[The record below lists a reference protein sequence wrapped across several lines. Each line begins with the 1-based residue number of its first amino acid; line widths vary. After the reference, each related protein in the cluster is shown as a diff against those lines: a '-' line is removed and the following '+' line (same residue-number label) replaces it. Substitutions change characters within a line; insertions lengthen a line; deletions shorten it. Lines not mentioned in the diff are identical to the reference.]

1 MGLGFLGIR
10 CLLLS
15 GEVGRWNAV
24 LLPTPRAPSPPPM
37 ERSGLRMT
45 CDLVPSIFKAQPAS
59 AWRVSAE
66 VRSQRSVHKAVW
78 VTKATAVPAPPPS
91 IDSQRP

>member
-15 GEVGRWNAV
+15 GEVGRWDAV

-59 AWRVSAE
+59 AWGLS
-66 VRSQRSVHKAVW
+66 
-78 VTKATAVPAPPPS
+78 
-91 IDSQRP
+91 